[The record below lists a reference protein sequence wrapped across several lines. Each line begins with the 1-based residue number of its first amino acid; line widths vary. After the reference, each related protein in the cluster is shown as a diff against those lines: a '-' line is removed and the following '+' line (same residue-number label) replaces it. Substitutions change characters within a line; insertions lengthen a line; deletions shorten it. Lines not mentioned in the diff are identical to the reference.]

1 MLFDVMEQA
10 ASRAVVKRS
19 LFGPVRVSV
28 LRRENVLCTGE
39 QSDTKKKPEEVVV
52 GLVQSGMVREGQVL
66 QAMLPG
72 PIVCRH
78 RSIRRGPPIVP
89 KPPTVVTFT
98 VLSIERFGKSR
109 YHGTVVVG

>member
-39 QSDTKKKPEEVVV
+39 QRDTKKKKLEEVVV

-72 PIVCRH
+72 PIVCR
-78 RSIRRGPPIVP
+78 RRGPPIVP
-89 KPPTVVTFT
+89 KPPTIVTFT
-98 VLSIERFGKSR
+98 VLSIQRFGKSR
-109 YHGTVVVG
+109 YHGSVVVR

>member
-39 QSDTKKKPEEVVV
+39 QSDTEKKPEEVVV

-72 PIVCRH
+72 PIVCR
-78 RSIRRGPPIVP
+78 RRGPPIVP
-89 KPPTVVTFT
+89 KPPTIVTFT
-98 VLSIERFGKSR
+98 VLSIQRFGKSR
-109 YHGTVVVG
+109 YHGSVVVR

>member
-1 MLFDVMEQA
+1 MLFDVLEQA

-19 LFGPVRVSV
+19 LFGPARVSV

-39 QSDTKKKPEEVVV
+39 QSNTKPEEVVV

-66 QAMLPG
+66 QAMLPA
-72 PIVCRH
+72 PIVCRR

-98 VLSIERFGKSR
+98 VLSIQRFGKSR
-109 YHGTVVVG
+109 YHSTVVVR